1 MSREIDERVVQMK
14 FENGQF
20 EHNVQTS
27 IHSLDELKKGLDFK
41 DASKGLEK
49 IDKASKEINFNPLAA
64 SVELLS
70 SKFNLLGITAFNVM
84 NRISNKAI
92 DTGEALVKSLSTDQ
106 IAAGWGKFS
115 EKTSS
120 VQTIMAATAKQFA
133 ETGGQME
140 YVNAQL
146 DKLNWFTDETSYNF
160 LDMVSNIGKFTS
172 NNIQLDTAV
181 TAMQGVANWAAISGA
196 NANEASRA
204 MYNLSQAISTGSLKL
219 MDWMSIENANMATAQ
234 FKETAI
240 EAAVSAGTL
249 KKGVD
254 GLART
259 MKGNVVSVENFRENL
274 SEAWLTADVLLNTL
288 DLYGGATN
296 KLNQLYEDTDRMTS
310 LLLDDIDSY
319 LEGTRTAEEISKDWG
334 KSLEETTAILE
345 EFGTETMQFGIKAFR
360 AAQEAKTFQD
370 AIDSVK
376 DAVSTGWM
384 NTFQYIFG
392 DYEEA
397 KEFWTWLAN
406 ALYDIFAIGSEAR
419 NEMFADWN
427 EAGGRETFIA
437 TLQGALGSLMILM
450 GAFRQA
456 WNEIMGTM
464 DSEKLLKITDALAEF
479 TLVIGEGLVKNSDKI
494 TRSLKGLFSILDILR
509 TLVSGA
515 VKTVFEAFGVILGE
529 TNIDILEFTARIG
542 DALVAFR
549 NWVKTETW
557 LTDASRS
564 FIGILKQIVANIKNF
579 GNSIKDLKG
588 VDAIIKAFNKS
599 FTEDFKGV
607 GSIITALGKTFAW
620 FLEKIRTM
628 KMPKTFEEV
637 KQFFVELKT
646 VAMANLEGIGISF
659 DGLQELVKGAGQAI
673 RDVLGYLA
681 DKFSEA
687 SIICANALRFIAEEA
702 SKVDWSGIILVGG
715 GIGVLFIMWKLTGAL
730 GDLAESLGRV
740 TGVFK
745 EAKGA
750 FTAIKDYFNAL
761 KKSVNSKVILT
772 YAISIGILAA
782 SLVALAQVDVLKL
795 VKGGIAIGALAIA
808 LGALTWA
815 VNKFGADAP
824 MMSALFLSF
833 AASVGILT
841 LAFNSIK
848 VEGWVGRLALLG
860 TLMGSIVA
868 VSVLLN
874 KFAPQL
880 AITAGSLMG
889 MAASVLIL
897 AKAFDMIGK
906 MNADNIFKALPIVA
920 AIGLFM
926 SAMIALQQLI
936 GLIPNERKLDTSFF
950 SFISIALS
958 IRILAGAIEKIGKMD
973 QDVLMQ
979 GLSIANVLIA
989 ELGAIMLASRI
1000 AGKNAAKAGVM
1011 ILAISV
1017 ALMLM
1022 KGAIKN
1028 LSKLSVDEVTKGLL
1042 IIGALSL
1049 VFGALVT
1056 FSKNAGKHAAKA
1068 GIMLLAVAGALAIL
1082 QLVVKTLGRID
1093 LQTLAKG
1100 TGAVSIL
1107 MLSMAPI
1114 LAFSKNAKN
1123 ATGSIIALTGVIA
1136 VIGIMV
1142 AALAGLANWLGGD
1155 KLLVAATSISEVL
1168 LAISLSL
1175 KLLEKYQP
1183 ESILKISLS
1192 ALAMSGVITILGLI
1206 LAGLSVIANPDTV
1219 LPVAL
1224 SMSVLLLA
1232 LSASLKIIS
1241 SLNETG
1247 LLKKTA
1253 EAAKSML
1260 VVLGVIGIVFAALG
1274 GLAYLLG
1281 TIDKNANGSLSET
1294 ISSSVQMMKDLGEA
1308 IGGFLGSVVG
1318 GAVGGFGE
1326 SMFAVLPAIG
1336 DSLTGFMTNAQGF
1349 FDGLSKIPGGLFA
1362 VAGDLIG
1369 MLLLLTGTEFIE
1381 GIKQLPVIGAIFEKG
1396 AENLPDQFKILGECC
1411 KAFAD
1416 ALDGGDYTNVEA
1428 AANAGRMLA
1437 ELEYNLPGTTANI
1450 DGTIPDEQGL
1460 EAFATRLTKFGEAI
1474 TSFAETVKDLDVD
1487 SVNTAASAGET
1498 LAALEASL
1506 QPVGG
1511 TVQEWFFGEKDLA
1524 AFGNRLWQFGLW
1536 IRLFAGT
1543 VKDLDTDSI
1552 ETARVAGSTLAELEK
1567 SLPAKGGVLNTFIFG
1582 NKNLGDFGKRLKQF
1596 GDAIVKF
1603 SNTVADIKPLNI
1615 RNAAIAARDL
1625 GEVEKELST
1634 QGGAK
1639 GFWFGDNSLGTFG
1652 DNLKKFGRG
1661 LADFSGS
1668 LVNVDFTLIH
1678 NAIDYITD
1686 LISVS
1691 NLVNASEIMASAATD
1706 LMNDVINVILA
1717 NESKFR
1723 KNGEDIAKWVAEG
1736 FKKGASKYTPV
1747 VTAAAKAL
1755 AESIDKTMRKTLEI
1769 SSPSAVMEEVGMWT
1783 VKGLAEGIK
1792 NDMSAEEAAEKKA
1805 SNIVSAFQ
1813 TVLSRLSTKGET
1825 ANLEYQLWELTEGA
1839 TADQATKD
1847 ARMMA
1852 LKEDELK
1859 MEAEKVRAHNA
1870 KLETLRKTLGEDSD
1884 KYKEAYNDYLSAQ
1897 ISMVKKAQE
1906 IDELQQ
1912 TTVTDERTQMRAYAE
1927 TMKEYAASFE
1937 MLGKSRE
1944 ELEAFAREKSGYGV
1958 EQLQKDLIDTK
1969 AIMASALA
1977 DQSVTIEQ
1985 TVADTTAKSVSKGL
1999 KSGLSQAAADT
2010 APVAEDNGKN
2020 LMDGLGEGVEKA
2032 KSAFADRLKAVFE
2045 YGDELFCEAA
2055 GIHSPSEEM
2064 AVRGDQLVQGL
2075 SVGIERTTPTAV
2087 ETTQTLATLTL
2098 DEFRKRIPQYEYIAR
2113 MCMEGFITGI
2123 VVKGKEAIAAA
2134 QEIAQAVA
2142 DIMCDVL
2149 DINSPSKVMMD
2160 IGGWVGEGLAIGMQN
2175 TSSMIEESSKN
2186 MANNALSGLESIR
2199 SQVADILANDDDYS
2213 PTITP
2218 VLDLDVVK
2226 QQAGS
2231 IPGMLGSGI
2240 SVRASLNRANSIA
2253 SIRNSV
2259 GQNGSQKDAVAQTN
2273 YNFTQNNYS
2282 PKALNRVE
2290 IYRQTKNQFSQLKGA
2305 TNR

>member
-27 IHSLDELKKGLDFK
+27 IHSLDELKKGLDFQG
-41 DASKGLEK
+41 ASKGLDK
-49 IDKASKEINFNPLAA
+49 IDKASRDISFNPLAA
-64 SVELLS
+64 SVEMLN
-70 SKFNLLGITAFNVM
+70 SKFSLLGITAFNVM
-84 NRISNKAI
+84 NRISNQAI
-92 DTGEALVKSLSTDQ
+92 NTGEALIKSLSTDQ
-106 IAAGWGKFS
+106 IEAGWSKFS

-140 YVNAQL
+140 YVNEQL

-172 NNIQLDTAV
+172 NNIDLETSV

-240 EAAVSAGTL
+240 EAAVSVGTL
-249 KKGVD
+249 RKGAD

-259 MKGNVVSVENFRENL
+259 LKGNVVSVENFRENL
-274 SEAWLTADVLLNTL
+274 SEAWLTSKVLLDTL

-296 KLNQLYEDTDRMTS
+296 RLNEIYQEYKIMTS
-310 LLLDDIDSY
+310 DILDGIDDY
-319 LEGTRTAEEISKDWG
+319 TNGIKTAEEVADDWDISI
-334 KSLEETTAILE
+334 EETKKILE
-345 EFGTETMQFGIKAFR
+345 EFSDETMQFGLKAFR
-360 AAQEAKTFQD
+360 AAQEAKTFED
-370 AIDSVK
+370 AINAVK

-406 ALYDIFAIGSEAR
+406 ALYQLFAESGEYR
-419 NEMFADWN
+419 NEIFEKWN
-427 EAGGRETFIA
+427 KAGGRDTFID
-437 TLQGALGSLMILM
+437 TLYGGMAALLSILTPI
-450 GAFRQA
+450 RQA
-456 WNEIMGTM
+456 WYEIFGRIDENT
-464 DSEKLLKITDALAEF
+464 LLKFTNALHEF
-479 TLVIGEGLVKNSDKI
+479 VIGLIQTEESADKLRR
-494 TRSLKGLFSILDILR
+494 TFKGLFAVLDVVK
-509 TLVSGA
+509 TLVGGSLN
-515 VKTVFEAFGVILGE
+515 TVFEAFGAATEDANL
-529 TNIDILEFTARIG
+529 DILEFLAKIG

-549 NWVKTETW
+549 DWVKTETW

-564 FIGILKQIVANIKNF
+564 FIGILKQTVTGIKNF

-607 GSIITALGKTFAW
+607 GGVVTALGKTFAW

-637 KQFFVELKT
+637 KTFFKELKSVAT
-646 VAMANLEGIGISF
+646 VNLEGIGISF
-659 DGLQELVKGAGQAI
+659 DGLRELVDNTGQAI

-715 GIGVLFIMWKLTGAL
+715 GIGVLFIMWKLTNAL
-730 GDLAESLGRV
+730 IELAKSLSRV
-740 TGVFK
+740 TGVFA

-761 KKSVNSKVILT
+761 KKSINSKIVLT

-782 SLVALAQVDVLKL
+782 SFAALAQLSWEQIW
-795 VKGGIAIGALAIA
+795 KGVAAIGALTVALVAI
-808 LGALTWA
+808 TA
-815 VNKFGADAP
+815 VTKKFGADIP
-824 MMSALFLSF
+824 QMSALFLSF
-833 AASVGILT
+833 AASVAILAF
-841 LAFNSIK
+841 AFNSIDT
-848 VEGWVGRLALLG
+848 EGWVGRLALLG
-860 TLMGSIVA
+860 TLMASIVGVA
-868 VSVLLN
+868 VLLN

-880 AITAGSLMG
+880 AITAGSLLG
-889 MAASVLIL
+889 ITASVSIL
-897 AKAFDMIGK
+897 AKSFEMIGK
-906 MNADNIFKALPIVA
+906 MNAENIFKALPIVA
-920 AIGLFM
+920 AIGLF
-926 SAMIALQQLI
+926 ITALTGMQALI
-936 GLIPNERKLDTSFF
+936 GKISGGSKINTSFL
-950 SFISIALS
+950 SFVSIALS
-958 IRILAGAIEKIGKMD
+958 IRILASAIEKIGKMD

-979 GLSIANVLIA
+979 GLSIANVLIV
-989 ELGAIMLASRI
+989 ELGAIMLASRL
-1000 AGKNAAKAGVM
+1000 AGQNAAKAGVM
-1011 ILAISV
+1011 ILAITV
-1017 ALMLM
+1017 ALSLM
-1022 KGAIKN
+1022 KGVIKS
-1028 LSKLSVDEVTKGLL
+1028 LSKLTVGEVTKGLL

-1049 VFGALVT
+1049 VFGALIT
-1056 FSKNAGKHAAKA
+1056 FSKNAGQHAAQA

-1082 QLVVKTLGRID
+1082 QLVIKTLGRID

-1100 TGAVSIL
+1100 TAVVSIL

-1114 LAFSKNAKN
+1114 LAFSKNAEN
-1123 ATGSIIALTGVIA
+1123 ATSSIIALTGVIA
-1136 VIGIMV
+1136 VIAIMV
-1142 AALAGLANWLGGD
+1142 AALAGLAKWIGGD

-1183 ESILKISLS
+1183 ESISKIALS
-1192 ALAMSGVITILGLI
+1192 ALAMSGVITILGLV
-1206 LAGLSVIANPDTV
+1206 LSVLSAITNPDTV
-1219 LPVAL
+1219 LPVAF

-1260 VVLGVIGIVFAALG
+1260 VVLGVIAVVFAALG
-1274 GLAYLLG
+1274 GLAILLG
-1281 TIDKNANGSLSET
+1281 AIDKKFNGGLSEV
-1294 ISSSVQMMKDLGEA
+1294 IASSVQMMKDLGEA

-1318 GAVGGFGE
+1318 GAAGGFGE

-1336 DSLTGFMTNAQGF
+1336 DSLTGFMDNAQGF

-1369 MLLLLTGTEFIE
+1369 MLLLLTGTEFVE
-1381 GIKQLPVIGAIFEKG
+1381 GIKQLPVISAIFDKG
-1396 AENLPDQFKILGECC
+1396 AENLPDQFRILGECC

-1437 ELEYNLPGTTANI
+1437 ELEYNLPGTTTNI

-1460 EAFATRLTKFGEAI
+1460 EAFGTRLTKFGEAI
-1474 TSFAETVKDLDVD
+1474 TGFAETVKDLDTNAVE
-1487 SVNTAASAGET
+1487 TAANAGET

-1543 VKDLDTDSI
+1543 VKDLDTNSI
-1552 ETARVAGSTLAELEK
+1552 ETAAAAGNTLAELEK
-1567 SLPAKGGVLNTFIFG
+1567 SLPAEGGLLNTWIFG
-1582 NKNLGDFGKRLKQF
+1582 NKNLANFGARLKEF
-1596 GDAIVKF
+1596 GDAIVEF
-1603 SNTVADIKPLNI
+1603 SNTVGDIKPLNI
-1615 RNAAIAARDL
+1615 QNAARSASIL
-1625 GEVEKELST
+1625 GEVEKGLNA

-1652 DNLKKFGRG
+1652 KNLKAFGQG
-1661 LADFSGS
+1661 LSDFSRS

-1747 VTAAAKAL
+1747 VTAAAKLL

-1769 SSPSAVMEEVGMWT
+1769 SSPSAVTEEIGVWV

-1792 NDMSAEEAAEKKA
+1792 KDMSAEEAAEKKA
-1805 SNIVSAFQ
+1805 SNIVAAFQ
-1813 TVLSRLSTKGET
+1813 KVLSKIGVQSEKVS
-1825 ANLEYQLWELTEGA
+1825 LEYQLWELTDGA

-1852 LKEDELK
+1852 LKEEELK
-1859 MEAEKVRAHNA
+1859 MEADKVRAHNA
-1870 KLETLRKTLGEDSD
+1870 KLATLRQTLGEDSD
-1884 KYKEAYNDYLSAQ
+1884 QYKEAYNDYLSAQ
-1897 ISMVKKAQE
+1897 ISMVKKAKE
-1906 IDELQQ
+1906 IDELQKE
-1912 TTVTDERTQMRAYAE
+1912 TIVDERAQMRAYAE
-1927 TMKEYAASFE
+1927 TMKEYSKSFE

-1944 ELEAFAREKSGYGV
+1944 DLEAFAREKSGYGI
-1958 EQLQKDLIDTK
+1958 EQLERDLIDTN

-1977 DQSVTIEQ
+1977 DQTVTIEQ
-1985 TVADTTAKSVSKGL
+1985 TVAETTAKALSSGVSKGFSNSQIADDA
-1999 KSGLSQAAADT
+1999 KAAGGNTVDGLVKGITDKIDEKVPGAGALAYNLWSSNYSDAADQNSPSRE
-2010 APVAEDNGKN
+2010 AAI
-2020 LMDGLGEGVEKA
+2020 LGEFTVEGLIQGMESKIPE
-2032 KSAFADRLKAVFE
+2032 V
-2045 YGDELFCEAA
+2045 GDAA
-2055 GIHSPSEEM
+2055 I
-2064 AVRGDQLVQGL
+2064 
-2075 SVGIERTTPTAV
+2075 RTA
-2087 ETTQTLATLTL
+2087 ETSLN
-2098 DEFRKRIPQYEYIAR
+2098 EFKKKNPQYEYIAR
-2113 MCMEGFITGI
+2113 MGMHGFANGITKAGQA
-2123 VVKGKEAIAAA
+2123 AIAAA
-2134 QEIAQAVA
+2134 RAIANQVANAMRSALEIA
-2142 DIMCDVL
+2142 
-2149 DINSPSKVMMD
+2149 SPSKVTQK
-2160 IGGWVGEGLAIGMQN
+2160 IGNFVGEGLALGILDKTPLVGK
-2175 TSSMIEESSKN
+2175 TSEEL
-2186 MANNALSGLESIR
+2186 ADNALFGLDDIR
-2199 SQVADILANDDDYS
+2199 NRIENVLAYDDDFS

-2218 VLDLDVVK
+2218 VLDLDTVRN
-2226 QQAGS
+2226 QATA
-2231 IPGMLGSGI
+2231 IPGMLGNGSHL
-2240 SVRASLNRANSIA
+2240 SVRTSLNRANAISTN
-2253 SIRNSV
+2253 RNAI
-2259 GQNGSQKDAVAQTN
+2259 GQNGSSQDVSAQTN

-2305 TNR
+2305 TRR